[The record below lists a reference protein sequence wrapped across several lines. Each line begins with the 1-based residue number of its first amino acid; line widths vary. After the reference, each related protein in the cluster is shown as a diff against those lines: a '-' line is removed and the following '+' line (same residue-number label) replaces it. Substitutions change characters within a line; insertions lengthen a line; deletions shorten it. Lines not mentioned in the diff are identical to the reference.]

1 VVKECL
7 EVVEVE
13 DIDAATLLAVGRKSM
28 LASEV
33 CVIALSIESLVDAD
47 TDTDAD
53 TRNAAVSA
61 VEMLNI

>member
-1 VVKECL
+1 M

-13 DIDAATLLAVGRKSM
+13 DIDAATLLTVGRKSM

-33 CVIALSIESLVDAD
+33 CVIALSIESLVDV
-47 TDTDAD
+47 D